1 MHTKKNP
8 VRGMSSPTIA
18 VLKKKQAKVSKGGN
32 ILLAHGSG
40 GKLQSELIENIILK
54 YFSNPV
60 LKLLEDSAVL
70 KERIAFT
77 TDSYVVKPVFF
88 PGGDI
93 GKLAVSGTVN
103 DILCSGARPGYV
115 SLSLIIEEG
124 FSIDRLEVILNSAKS
139 EARKAGVEVVCGDI
153 KVAEKGKVDEIFIN
167 TSGIGFIEDSKA
179 LSVKR
184 IEPGDK
190 IIVSGTIGEHGI
202 SILSKREGLEFGS
215 RLISDCTS
223 LCSLVKSIIAPN
235 GRVHCL
241 RDPTRGGLGGI
252 LAEIARSSNLGIEI
266 EEERI
271 PIKDGVR
278 GACELLGLDPLYIAN
293 EGKIAAFV
301 RGGDTKDVLK
311 AMKKDKNGRDA
322 KVIGEVINSHPG
334 ACLLIT
340 KIGGKRIIDLPR
352 GELLPRIC

>member
-1 MHTKKNP
+1 MGAKKP
-8 VRGMSSPTIA
+8 TVRDKNSSGTA
-18 VLKKKQAKVSKGGN
+18 RLGRKQKGISKTSN

-40 GKLQSELIENIILK
+40 GKLQGELIENVILK
-54 YFSNPV
+54 YFNNPV
-60 LKLLEDSAVL
+60 LRLLEDSAVL
-70 KERIAFT
+70 KEKIAFT

-103 DILCSGARPGYV
+103 DILCSGARAAYI

-124 FSIDRLEVILNSAKS
+124 FPVDRLELILGSARS
-139 EARKAGVEVVCGDI
+139 EAKRAGVEVVCGDI
-153 KVAEKGKVDEIFIN
+153 KVVEKAKADEIFIN
-167 TSGIGFIEDSKA
+167 TSGIGFIEDAQA
-179 LSVKR
+179 LSINK
-184 IEPGDK
+184 IKSGDK

-202 SILSKREGLEFGS
+202 SILSKREGLEFGT

-223 LCSLVKSIIAPN
+223 LCSLVKSILTPF
-235 GRVHCL
+235 GRVRCL

-266 EEERI
+266 KEEKI

-278 GACELLGLDPLYIAN
+278 AACELFGLDPLYIAN
-293 EGKIAAFV
+293 EGKMVAFV
-301 RGGDTKDVLK
+301 QRENAKEVLK
-311 AMKKDKNGRDA
+311 AMKKDKNGKDA
-322 KVIGEVINSHPG
+322 EVIGEVTNSHPG
-334 ACLLIT
+334 ICLLIT